1 MTTVALQKDTFHTVN
16 KLLENKDGYYFLQQ
30 NQILLSL
37 PLSQVVIFLSPK
49 VK

>member
-37 PLSQVVIFLSPK
+37 SQVVIFLLPK